1 MVTKTKK
8 AEQTASDAN
17 EKSVGKTKAASQ
29 GKTTSKGDASVK
41 KTTAKAEVKAQPK
54 NSASPKTKTSAKK
67 PAKVSA
73 KKQSK
78 ATSKAPA
85 KVAPKTAPAT
95 VADKLGAEKKDAS
108 KAELDATRMYL
119 NEIGV
124 SSLLTAEEEV
134 KYAREALKGNK
145 ASRDKMIESNLRLV
159 VKIARRYIGRG
170 LPLLDL
176 VEEGN
181 LGLIHS
187 VEKFDPERG
196 FRFSTYSTWWIRQTI
211 ERALM
216 NQTRTIRL
224 PIHVI
229 KEVNICL
236 RTQRALR
243 QELDRE
249 PTMEEVAERMECSV
263 TDVSS
268 YLRICERTSSM
279 DTPIGAN
286 GYSLADAIADENTVA
301 PDDSLQTENVHDVLE
316 HWLGMLTSKQRLVLE
331 KRFGLHG
338 YEKATLEEVGQ
349 EIGVTRERVR
359 QIQVDALGRLRTML
373 KREGIAEDSLF
384 GS

>member
-1 MVTKTKK
+1 MAAAKKSNNVAAKQATDSKPEETLGDAAVFPEPTEAVAEVEKGKVSVK
-8 AEQTASDAN
+8 AEASD
-17 EKSVGKTKAASQ
+17 
-29 GKTTSKGDASVK
+29 
-41 KTTAKAEVKAQPK
+41 
-54 NSASPKTKTSAKK
+54 
-67 PAKVSA
+67 
-73 KKQSK
+73 
-78 ATSKAPA
+78 
-85 KVAPKTAPAT
+85 
-95 VADKLGAEKKDAS
+95 
-108 KAELDATRMYL
+108 AELDATRMYL

-134 KYAREALKGNK
+134 KYARESIKGNQ

-181 LGLIHS
+181 LGLIHA

-196 FRFSTYSTWWIRQTI
+196 FRFSTYATWWIRQTI

-229 KEVNICL
+229 KEVNACL
-236 RTQRALR
+236 RSQRSLA
-243 QELDRE
+243 QKLDRQ
-249 PTMEEVAERMECSV
+249 PTMDEIAQDVEKTVDEVSN
-263 TDVSS
+263 

-279 DTPIGAN
+279 DTPYGE
-286 GYSLADAIADENTVA
+286 GDYSLSDAIADENAEA
-301 PDDSLQTENVHDVLE
+301 PDESLQSENVHDVLE
-316 HWLGMLTSKQRLVLE
+316 HWLGMLNAKQRLVLE

-338 YEKATLEEVGQ
+338 YDKATLEEVGK

-359 QIQVDALGRLRTML
+359 QIQVDALARLRTML
-373 KREGIAEDSLF
+373 AREGIAEDMLF
-384 GS
+384 GG